1 MYIHIPFCRKACS
14 YCDFHFS
21 VNHNKIDEVVGAL
34 IKEIELRSNY
44 LDPDTHKPLLK
55 TIYFGGGTPSLLSFQ
70 QLKNIFAQIQKF
82 YIISTDA
89 EITLEANPDDL
100 TAIKLQEIKN
110 TPVNRLSIGV
120 QSFFEEDLALMQ
132 RAHNSS
138 MAINSVLAAAE
149 AGFSNITIDLIYG
162 IPGMSDERWKENLL
176 QAFALPVNHIS
187 CYNLTVEKR
196 TALDK
201 LIRERKVNPVDE
213 EQSCSH
219 FKILMELAA
228 KHGFEH
234 YEISNFG
241 KPGFFSQH
249 NSSYWKNIPYIGIG
263 PSAHSFNGDSRQWNI
278 SSNAAYVKAIQQ
290 NEIPAEVEMLS
301 LKNKYNEYMM
311 TGLRTQWGVNAN
323 QISSRFGESYVAD
336 FLSQI
341 KEYVES
347 GHVQVQGENYLLS
360 TAGKLIAD
368 RIAASTFVV

>member
-1 MYIHIPFCRKACS
+1 M
-14 YCDFHFS
+14 
-21 VNHNKIDEVVGAL
+21 GAL

>member
-1 MYIHIPFCRKACS
+1 M
-14 YCDFHFS
+14 
-21 VNHNKIDEVVGAL
+21 GAL

-162 IPGMSDERWKENLL
+162 IPGMSDERWKENLM

-323 QISSRFGESYVAD
+323 QISSRFGESYVTD